1 MKNIIEIVLYVLG
14 CFLIVIVYTIFA
26 LILSLI
32 VFWPIV
38 LLVGLAF
45 SVM

>member
-1 MKNIIEIVLYVLG
+1 MKNIIEIILTVLG
-14 CFLIVIVYTIFA
+14 CFLTVIVYTIFA